1 MKKKINSL
9 VVTFL
14 YSGIAISQNIVPPTG
29 KVVADQFKTE
39 MSGWIEFIN
48 YIMLFMIFAGAIY
61 VIASLISKRE
71 TAKGVIVAWVIS
83 MIVWSIAYTTYGKL
97 LF

>member
-1 MKKKINSL
+1 MKKMNSL
-9 VVTFL
+9 LVTFL
-14 YSGIAISQNIVPPTG
+14 YSTIAISQSIKPPTG
-29 KVVADQFKTE
+29 QDVANKVKAE
-39 MSGWIEFIN
+39 LSGWIELVN

-83 MIVWSIAYTTYGKL
+83 MIVWGVAYSVYGER